1 MKYLKRNTLIGM
13 TSTFFE
19 ILRPGINTTIQ
30 DNGRNHMYHEGI
42 TVSGAIDQRNYKL
55 SNKLVDNHLNE
66 AVIEFAYQ
74 GPLLKLKNSKINFSI
89 TGDVIFKIIRK
100 NLKVEDGKCYKNYV
114 LEKEDQLDIIS
125 TKNTAYGYLSVNG
138 GFQLEKIWNSY
149 SINTKANIGPN
160 NGKKYSIEDKIFI
173 KNKNFQEIKEIDLIY
188 SELSDNIIRVIK
200 GTNFD
205 FFSTEAKKNFFN
217 QEFSVTKLADRM
229 GIRLS
234 GHKLENIISTNIKSE
249 GLTKGVVQVPADGDP
264 IIMLSDHGTIGGY
277 PKIGVVISAD
287 LDRVGQLTPGSTVKF
302 KEVSLE
308 EAENIF
314 KAYNDG
320 TNKYINE
327 CN

>member
-1 MKYLKRNTLIGM
+1 MSNVY
-13 TSTFFE
+13 FE

-30 DNGRNHMYHEGI
+30 DSGRNHMYHEGI
-42 TVSGAIDQRNYKL
+42 AVSGAIDQRNYKL
-55 SNKLVDNHLNE
+55 SNKLVGNNLDE

-74 GPLLKLKNSKINFSI
+74 GPLLKLKNNKINFSI
-89 TGDVIFKIIRK
+89 TGDVIFNIIR
-100 NLKVEDGKCYKNYV
+100 NNSKVEDGACYKSYI
-114 LEKEDQLDIIS
+114 LEEEDQLDIIS
-125 TKNTAYGYLSVNG
+125 TKNTAYGYMSVNG
-138 GFQLEKIWNSY
+138 GFQLEKLWDSY

-173 KNKNFQEIKEIDLIY
+173 KNSKFKNIKKIKLNY

-205 FFSTEAKKNFFN
+205 YFSTKAQNSFFN
-217 QEFSVTKLADRM
+217 QEFSITKLADRM

-234 GHKLENIISTNIKSE
+234 GHKLENVVSTNIKSE
-249 GLTKGVVQVPADGDP
+249 GLVRGVIQVPADGNP

-277 PKIGVVISAD
+277 PKIWVFISAD
-287 LDRVGQLTPGSTVKF
+287 LDRVWQLTPGSKINF

-314 KAYNDG
+314 KAYNED
-320 TNKYINE
+320 TNRYINE

>member
-1 MKYLKRNTLIGM
+1 MS
-13 TSTFFE
+13 STYFE

-30 DNGRNHMYHEGI
+30 DSGRNHMYHEGI
-42 TVSGAIDQRNYKL
+42 AVSGAIDQRNYRL
-55 SNKLVDNHLNE
+55 SNKLVNNNLNE

-74 GPLLKLKNSKINFSI
+74 GPLLRLKNNKINFSI
-89 TGDVIFKIIRK
+89 TGEVIFKIIRK
-100 NLKVEDGKCYKNYV
+100 NLKIEDGECYKNYI
-114 LEKEDQLDIIS
+114 LEEEDQLDIIS

-138 GFQLEKIWNSY
+138 GFQIEKIWNSY

-160 NGKKYSIEDKIFI
+160 DGKKYSKDDKIFI
-173 KNKNFQEIKEIDLIY
+173 KNSNFKKIKEMKLNY

-205 FFSTEAKKNFFN
+205 YFSTETQNKFFN

-234 GHKLENIISTNIKSE
+234 GHKLENIVSTNIKSE
-249 GLTKGVVQVPADGDP
+249 GLVRGVVQVPSDGNP

-277 PKIGVVISAD
+277 PKIGVVVSAD
-287 LDRVGQLTPGSTVKF
+287 LDRVGQLTPGSTINF

-308 EAENIF
+308 EAQNVF
-314 KAYNDG
+314 KAYVED
-320 TNKYINE
+320 TNKYLYEN
-327 CN
+327 N